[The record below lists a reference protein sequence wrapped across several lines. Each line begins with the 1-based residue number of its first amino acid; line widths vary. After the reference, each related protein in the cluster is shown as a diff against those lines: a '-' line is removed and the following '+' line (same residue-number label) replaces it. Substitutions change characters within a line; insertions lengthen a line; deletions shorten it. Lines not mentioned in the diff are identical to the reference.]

1 MYKKSPFLTRAIQ
14 QTLSDYGEKPW
25 DFNINQKEKWVPGG
39 AWRFQPGPTP
49 RSEQVRGQAR
59 DGGSLGQGPLEVSF

>member
-1 MYKKSPFLTRAIQ
+1 MEH
-14 QTLSDYGEKPW
+14 G
-25 DFNINQKEKWVPGG
+25 
-39 AWRFQPGPTP
+39 GPTP

>member
-39 AWRFQPGPTP
+39 EWRFQPGPTP